1 VRPRRLTEIECRRKA
16 GRIARPD
23 APEDGPIV
31 PVLRR
36 ADASLGSSAGPAVN
50 EHPYGT
56 ICEVAA
62 LAGVVLVLLMIH
74 ALAT

>member
-1 VRPRRLTEIECRRKA
+1 
-16 GRIARPD
+16 
-23 APEDGPIV
+23 
-31 PVLRR
+31 
-36 ADASLGSSAGPAVN
+36 VN

>member
-1 VRPRRLTEIECRRKA
+1 
-16 GRIARPD
+16 
-23 APEDGPIV
+23 
-31 PVLRR
+31 
-36 ADASLGSSAGPAVN
+36 VN
-50 EHPYGT
+50 EHPNGT